1 MAHEQCPGKLEGQ
14 DPTSWGPSVPFLQ
27 EAIPGGLPQSPAGT
41 SGRPGSFS
49 KGSGSEGT
57 DRGHVRQRALTSQ
70 EAETQVAKALMVTE
84 TLDRTRNQSL
94 LGFTV

>member
-1 MAHEQCPGKLEGQ
+1 MSSVPG
-14 DPTSWGPSVPFLQ
+14 SWKARIPPLGAPSVPFLQ
-27 EAIPGGLPQSPAGT
+27 EAVPGGLPQSPAGT
-41 SGRPGSFS
+41 SGGPGSFS

-57 DRGHVRQRALTSQ
+57 DQGHVRQRALTGQ